1 MKIRPNP
8 FFPQTIKELSNA
20 LGVYWRE
27 LSLMFSTLSDEIEE
41 VGNRHRNGQNNCM
54 ECLDGCI
61 DTEGNV
67 IIDDSDSGLVL
78 KSPDGTY
85 WQVTVDNTGTL
96 SVADV
101 GTTKYC
107 VFPADCVTISSAT
120 TESSTLI
127 LVTFSEGV
135 QIDTVTGW
143 TFTLNGS
150 PWTVSSVA
158 STEDPT
164 QWEFT
169 MGSAAASGNTLT
181 IEYDGAGDMTDVE
194 AVAACAIAETGISNT
209 L

>member
-1 MKIRPNP
+1 VKIRPNP

-61 DTEGNV
+61 DTDGNV

-85 WQVTVDNTGTL
+85 WQVTVDDTGTL
-96 SVADV
+96 SVTDV

-107 VFPADCVTISSAT
+107 VFPD
-120 TESSTLI
+120 EL
-127 LVTFSEGV
+127 
-135 QIDTVTGW
+135 
-143 TFTLNGS
+143 
-150 PWTVSSVA
+150 P
-158 STEDPT
+158 PP
-164 QWEFT
+164 
-169 MGSAAASGNTLT
+169 
-181 IEYDGAGDMTDVE
+181 
-194 AVAACAIAETGISNT
+194 
-209 L
+209 